1 MSLENQINC
10 TECNKLNPY
19 DAKFC
24 GFCGMNLVEVM
35 DTDLLLLQTE
45 LEPKH
50 YKIKKR
56 LGQGGMASVY
66 LAEQIKLERLV
77 AVKILSK
84 ELSENKEMRERFL
97 SEARTEAKIKH
108 YAIVEIFDVGVVDGR
123 PYFIME

>member
-1 MSLENQINC
+1 
-10 TECNKLNPY
+10 
-19 DAKFC
+19 
-24 GFCGMNLVEVM
+24 
-35 DTDLLLLQTE
+35 
-45 LEPKH
+45 
-50 YKIKKR
+50 
-56 LGQGGMASVY
+56 MASVY